1 MKAVKTSTF
10 KKVIRSCGP
19 WGLLGGLA
27 VLLFPALVLFPVPA
41 VAQGGGFAGDIG
53 GLQGELDRVYEQ
65 MLPMCSQ
72 LIGVGRGIAGFAAL
86 WYIAA
91 RVWRQIATAQPV
103 DFYPLLRPFALGLAI
118 IAFPAVIALMNGVL
132 QPTVTATGGMVAD
145 SNKAIEALL
154 KQKEEA
160 VKNSKY
166 WQMYVGEDGTGNRSE
181 WYKYTHPKDREGKG
195 EGFWEGIGNDMKF
208 WMEKQSYNFRNSIK
222 QWLSQVLEVLYAAAA
237 LCINTVRTFFLI
249 VLAIL
254 GPLVLGFA
262 VFDGF
267 QHTLTVWLARY
278 VNVFLWLPIAN
289 IFGSILGKI
298 QENMLKLDISQID
311 QQGDTFFSST
321 DTAYLIYLVIGIV
334 GYFSV
339 PNIANYVVHAGG
351 GNSLLER
358 VNTLVSNTTSTAR
371 DATTKAGGMAADAM
385 GDAYRNI
392 SKGFAGAGKSDY
404 FPDKSGGSQ
413 HQHDKLS
420 GK

>member
-1 MKAVKTSTF
+1 MKQF
-10 KKVIRSCGP
+10 LKKHSPFAALLLLIVLMP
-19 WGLLGGLA
+19 GLTY
-27 VLLFPALVLFPVPA
+27 
-41 VAQGGGFAGDIG
+41 AQDMAGQISG
-53 GLQGELDRVYEQ
+53 MQAELDKVYDQ
-65 MLPMCSQ
+65 MLPLCSR
-72 LIGVGRGIAGFAAL
+72 LIGVARGIAGFAAL
-86 WYIAA
+86 WYIAS
-91 RVWRQIATAQPV
+91 RVWRQIASAQPI

-132 QPTVTATGGMVAD
+132 QPTVSATGVMVSD
-145 SNKAIEALL
+145 SNKAIAVLL

-160 VKNSKY
+160 VKRSSH
-166 WQMYVGEDGTGNRSE
+166 WQMYVGEDGSGDRE
-181 WYKYTHPKDREGKG
+181 KWYKYTHPKDPEGKG

-208 WMEKQSYNFRNSIK
+208 WAEKQSYTFRNSIK

-237 LCINTVRTFFLI
+237 LCINTVRIFFLI

-298 QENMLKLDISQID
+298 QENMLKLDISQIG
-311 QQGDTFFSST
+311 QQGDTFFSNT
-321 DTAYLIYLVIGIV
+321 DVAYLVFLVIGIV

-339 PNIANYVVHAGG
+339 PNVANYVVHAGG
-351 GNSLLER
+351 GNSMLER
-358 VNTLVSNTTSTAR
+358 VNTIVSNTGSAAR
-371 DATTKAGGMAADAM
+371 GAAVTGGSMAADAL

-392 SKGFAGAGKSDY
+392 RQGFSGAGNSDY
-404 FPDKSGGSQ
+404 FPEKSAGSQ

>member
-1 MKAVKTSTF
+1 MKALHILKSI
-10 KKVIRSCGP
+10 KVIRSGGP
-19 WGLLGGLA
+19 WGPLGVLA
-27 VLLFPALVLFPVPA
+27 VPLLPILFLFPVP
-41 VAQGGGFAGDIG
+41 VLAQSGLAGEIG
-53 GLQGELDRVYEQ
+53 GLQGELDRVYAE
-65 MLPMCSQ
+65 MLPLCSQ
-72 LIGVGRGIAGFAAL
+72 LIGVARGIAGFAAL

-103 DFYPLLRPFALGLAI
+103 DFYPLLRPFALGLTI
-118 IAFPAVIALMNGVL
+118 IGFPAVIALMNGVL
-132 QPTVTATGGMVAD
+132 QPTVSATGSMVTD
-145 SNKAIEALL
+145 SNKAIAELL

-160 VKNSKY
+160 VKNSRY
-166 WQMYVGEDGTGNRSE
+166 WQMYVGEDGSGSRSE
-181 WYKYTHPKDREGKG
+181 WYKYTHPKDPEGKG
-195 EGFWEGIGNDMKF
+195 EGFWEGIGNDLKF
-208 WMEKQSYNFRNSIK
+208 WAEKQSYNFRNSIK

-237 LCINTVRTFFLI
+237 LCINTVRTFYLI

-298 QENMLKLDISQID
+298 QQNMLKLDLSQID

-321 DTAYLIYLVIGIV
+321 DTAYLVFLVIGIV

-351 GNSLLER
+351 GNSMLER
-358 VNTLVSNTTSTAR
+358 VNTIVSNTTSTAR
-371 DATTKAGGMAADAM
+371 NATTAGGGMVVDAM

-392 SKGFAGAGKSDY
+392 SKGFSDAGKGDY
-404 FPDKSGGSQ
+404 FPEKSGGSG

>member
-1 MKAVKTSTF
+1 MKALHILKSI
-10 KKVIRSCGP
+10 KVIRSGGP
-19 WGLLGGLA
+19 WGPLGVLA
-27 VLLFPALVLFPVPA
+27 VPLLPILFLFPVP
-41 VAQGGGFAGDIG
+41 VLAQSGLAGEIG
-53 GLQGELDRVYEQ
+53 GLQGELDRVYAE
-65 MLPMCSQ
+65 MLPLCSQ
-72 LIGVGRGIAGFAAL
+72 LIGVARGIAGFAAL

-103 DFYPLLRPFALGLAI
+103 DFYPLLRPFALGLTI
-118 IAFPAVIALMNGVL
+118 IGFPAVIALMNGVL
-132 QPTVTATGGMVAD
+132 QPTVSATGSMVTD
-145 SNKAIEALL
+145 SNKAIAELL

-160 VKNSKY
+160 VKNSRY
-166 WQMYVGEDGTGNRSE
+166 WQMYVGEDGSGSRSE
-181 WYKYTHPKDREGKG
+181 WYKYTHPKDPEGKG
-195 EGFWEGIGNDMKF
+195 EGFWEGIGNDLKF
-208 WMEKQSYNFRNSIK
+208 WAEKQSYNFRNSIK

-237 LCINTVRTFFLI
+237 LCINTVRTFYLI

-298 QENMLKLDISQID
+298 QQNMLKLDLSQID

-321 DTAYLIYLVIGIV
+321 DTAYLVFLVIGIV

-351 GNSLLER
+351 GNSMLER
-358 VNTLVSNTTSTAR
+358 VNTILSNTTSTAR
-371 DATTKAGGMAADAM
+371 NATTAGGGMVVDAM

-392 SKGFAGAGKSDY
+392 SKGFSDAGKGDY
-404 FPDKSGGSQ
+404 FPEKSGGSG